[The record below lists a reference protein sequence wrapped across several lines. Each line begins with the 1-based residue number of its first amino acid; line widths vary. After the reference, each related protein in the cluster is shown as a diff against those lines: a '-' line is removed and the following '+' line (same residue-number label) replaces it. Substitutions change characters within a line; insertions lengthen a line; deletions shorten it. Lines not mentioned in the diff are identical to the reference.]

1 MAQMG
6 HTSASVALEVYT
18 RMMSRDRDT
27 GARLDALVRGADWA
41 PMGTNDAEAVLSE
54 EGVEQVKELHPAF

>member
-41 PMGTNDAEAVLSE
+41 PMGTNDGMDEALAELNAEAA
-54 EGVEQVKELHPAF
+54 GRNPA